1 VVQPD
6 QRHPLPSYL
15 DYTTNSSIKSY
26 QTAYFPS
33 HCAEGPDVAPQSFD
47 ISLGTG
53 METLGGPCVPQ
64 DREPRDPDL
73 EKEES
78 GPFCDGPLKPK
89 TAYR

>member
-1 VVQPD
+1 MLQPD
-6 QRHPLPSYL
+6 QQHPLPSYL
-15 DYTTNSSIKSY
+15 EYKTNSSVKSY

-53 METLGGPCVPQ
+53 MDTLGGDC
-64 DREPRDPDL
+64 DATDGEPVDPDL
-73 EKEES
+73 QGET